1 MNRRRAISL
10 IVILSLILS
19 GILFINYNMKRP
31 TKLNKIIAN
40 KYGAPANSAF
50 DDQNFYNCIVDEYN
64 SSSSKKISYTTNM
77 SDSQLKSIEMLDCYL
92 KNIKSAKGIEKLTN
106 LTRLYVERNQL
117 TNIDVSKNLNLDELH
132 VSWNQLT
139 DIDVSKNLK
148 LTRLDVMDNQLTN
161 IDVSKNTN
169 LKTLHLGDNQLTN
182 IDVSKNVELTD
193 LDVSQN
199 QLTNLDISKNTY
211 LHNLYVGYN
220 QLTSLDVSNKAYL
233 EILDIRNNQLTDLD
247 IHKSIDLTTLFARSN
262 QLTNLDISKNTNLKT
277 LHLGS
282 NQLTNIDVSKNV
294 NLDDLDVSWNQ
305 LTNLDISKN
314 TNLTILDV
322 GYNQLT
328 NIDVSKNVK
337 LENLNVFD
345 NQLTNVEVSKNVK
358 LTDLDVGWNQLTD
371 IDVSKNV
378 NLEKLDV
385 GYNQLTNV
393 EVSKN
398 VKLTDLEVYKNQLT
412 NLDISKNTNLK
423 TLHLGDNQLTSLDV
437 SDKAY
442 LTDLEVHKNQLTNID
457 VSKNVNLE
465 KLDVSWNQLTDIDVS
480 KNVNLEKLDV
490 SWNQLTNIDVS
501 KNVNLDDLDVY
512 DNQLTNIDL
521 SKNVNLINL
530 DVGHNQL
537 TNLDLSYNSKLESID
552 VGYNQLTNL
561 VLKNIKKLSPTT
573 LTNNVNQSP
582 NLKNLTLG
590 NNDKLTNVSISNSNL
605 ENIDLGEQ
613 QNLKTVIINKNPKL
627 SKIGIGNA
635 KSITRLILNN
645 NALIKEGLT
654 GLNKLSNLYEL
665 NLNNNN
671 IKTINITGLTN
682 LITFEI
688 SNQRD
693 NDGNKV
699 LTSVVLPNDNAVE
712 KKNKLENLNVSNNNL
727 PKINLS
733 KSTSLKKVSLGD
745 NPYNLGMLTTV
756 VGNSIN
762 VSTFIDTDVI
772 KLNNNMTKKFKAAYV
787 NDVLQNVDANNNI
800 TIPKVGTYN
809 YKIEVIVSLNGE
821 EETITGTYTINAKDI
836 TLLSEK
842 YKVNNEKGYIYTKL
856 DTNSNTILSNLKVDG
871 EEGTIEIKDNKV
883 LIKNSNK
890 VVREYK
896 ILNITK
902 TDYDLSKEYIY
913 TKITDFDI
921 SKITT
926 NCELININNTLEIG
940 YDGEIF
946 NTYKIVNIK
955 SDYKIY
961 GKWIYIVGDFDI
973 NKIATI
979 NATLTDNNGVLEV
992 RYNDEVID
1000 SLTELKIDFGSLK
1013 VNKDKIVLGDIKEY
1027 TEFMKNIKTDNLEV
1041 KLYKGTTLIT
1051 SGNIENGMILKII
1064 SSEYGEIMTYTITN
1078 EYIDVSNLEIDE
1090 KNYIKKY
1097 NIGTTYKEILN
1108 NIETSGSV
1116 KFIDNTGKELE
1127 NNDIIRT
1134 GSKVV
1139 IELSTETKEYTI
1151 VVYGDVNGDGKITM
1165 SDLVKSA
1172 NYLIDEKIINED
1184 CYKEAIDVTKDG
1196 NVRMSDIIKLSN
1208 ILIGGN

>member
-1 MNRRRAISL
+1 MNRRMAITL
-10 IVILSLILS
+10 IVIFSLILS
-19 GILFINYNMKRP
+19 GILFINYNMTKP

-139 DIDVSKNLK
+139 DIDVSKNVK

-169 LKTLHLGDNQLTN
+169 LKTLHLGDNQLTSLDVSDKTYLTDLEVYQN
-182 IDVSKNVELTD
+182 QLTDLDVSKNVKLERLDVGSNQLAYIDVSKNVNLTY
-193 LDVSQN
+193 LDV
-199 QLTNLDISKNTY
+199 
-211 LHNLYVGYN
+211 
-220 QLTSLDVSNKAYL
+220 
-233 EILDIRNNQLTDLD
+233 
-247 IHKSIDLTTLFARSN
+247 
-262 QLTNLDISKNTNLKT
+262 
-277 LHLGS
+277 GS

-294 NLDDLDVSWNQ
+294 NLDDLDVSFNQ

-423 TLHLGDNQLTSLDV
+423 TLNLEDNQLTSLDV

-465 KLDVSWNQLTDIDVS
+465 KLDVSWNQLAYIDVS
-480 KNVNLEKLDV
+480 KNVNLTYLDV
-490 SWNQLTNIDVS
+490 GRNQLTNIDVS
-501 KNVNLDDLDVY
+501 KNVNLDDFDVY

-552 VGYNQLTNL
+552 VGYSQLTNL

-573 LTNNVNQSP
+573 LTNNVKQSP
-582 NLKNLTLG
+582 SLKNLTLG
-590 NNDKLTNVSISNSNL
+590 NNDELTNVSISNSNL

-613 QNLKTVIINKNPKL
+613 QNLKTVIVNKNPKL

-745 NPYNLGMLTTV
+745 NPYNLGTLTTV

-762 VSTFIDTDVI
+762 ISTFIDTDVI

-1127 NNDIIRT
+1127 NSDIIRT

-1151 VVYGDVNGDGKITM
+1151 VVYGDINGDGKITM

-1172 NYLIDEKIINED
+1172 NYLIDETIINED

>member
-1 MNRRRAISL
+1 M
-10 IVILSLILS
+10 
-19 GILFINYNMKRP
+19 
-31 TKLNKIIAN
+31 
-40 KYGAPANSAF
+40 
-50 DDQNFYNCIVDEYN
+50 
-64 SSSSKKISYTTNM
+64 
-77 SDSQLKSIEMLDCYL
+77 
-92 KNIKSAKGIEKLTN
+92 
-106 LTRLYVERNQL
+106 
-117 TNIDVSKNLNLDELH
+117 
-132 VSWNQLT
+132 
-139 DIDVSKNLK
+139 
-148 LTRLDVMDNQLTN
+148 
-161 IDVSKNTN
+161 
-169 LKTLHLGDNQLTN
+169 
-182 IDVSKNVELTD
+182 
-193 LDVSQN
+193 
-199 QLTNLDISKNTY
+199 
-211 LHNLYVGYN
+211 
-220 QLTSLDVSNKAYL
+220 
-233 EILDIRNNQLTDLD
+233 
-247 IHKSIDLTTLFARSN
+247 
-262 QLTNLDISKNTNLKT
+262 
-277 LHLGS
+277 
-282 NQLTNIDVSKNV
+282 
-294 NLDDLDVSWNQ
+294 
-305 LTNLDISKN
+305 
-314 TNLTILDV
+314 
-322 GYNQLT
+322 
-328 NIDVSKNVK
+328 
-337 LENLNVFD
+337 
-345 NQLTNVEVSKNVK
+345 
-358 LTDLDVGWNQLTD
+358 
-371 IDVSKNV
+371 
-378 NLEKLDV
+378 
-385 GYNQLTNV
+385 
-393 EVSKN
+393 
-398 VKLTDLEVYKNQLT
+398 
-412 NLDISKNTNLK
+412 
-423 TLHLGDNQLTSLDV
+423 
-437 SDKAY
+437 
-442 LTDLEVHKNQLTNID
+442 
-457 VSKNVNLE
+457 
-465 KLDVSWNQLTDIDVS
+465 
-480 KNVNLEKLDV
+480 
-490 SWNQLTNIDVS
+490 
-501 KNVNLDDLDVY
+501 Y